1 MLDGAVKK
9 RTFKHAKQTYFQDL
23 AAIWAF
29 RVQVFCFQAAAMP
42 MKLPGEEFNRYKC
55 FWNTERNI
63 FKLQISTGWQSKPLT
78 SFKLPSKLTR
88 NNTHHKELRTIST
101 RTCFYISFWA
111 HPSKTLTLISLLVF
125 KATLNILK
133 SDCNFSVSC
142 SKTSSVTR
150 KQVKYLTA
158 G

>member
-55 FWNTERNI
+55 F
-63 FKLQISTGWQSKPLT
+63 
-78 SFKLPSKLTR
+78 
-88 NNTHHKELRTIST
+88 
-101 RTCFYISFWA
+101 
-111 HPSKTLTLISLLVF
+111 
-125 KATLNILK
+125 
-133 SDCNFSVSC
+133 
-142 SKTSSVTR
+142 
-150 KQVKYLTA
+150 
-158 G
+158 